1 MCCEPIARRLREV
14 PPMSPLAEE
23 RIAITGMGVVS
34 PVGCAL
40 DDFWSGVLAGES
52 AAAPIDEFDLSRHR
66 VRFGCRVRG
75 FRGCERLSPKDAR
88 RLDPFATYG
97 VAAACAAYEDAGS
110 PRPHPTRAAVVT
122 GNAVGGRLTS
132 DNETRN
138 YVEHGPS
145 RVHPLMPLM
154 TMPNA
159 VAALV
164 AIQLR
169 WRGPAL
175 SIATVCASGADA
187 VGSAVQLLRT
197 DRVDVAVA
205 GGCESTLTPV
215 TLAAFANLNALSTR
229 NDDPARASRPFDAD
243 RDGFVM
249 GEGAGFVVLERLADA
264 RARGARVYGA
274 LAGYAATS
282 DAHHLAAPPDDGAGA
297 AECMAAAIAD
307 AGLVPADIVHVN
319 AHGTSTRQNDRAEA
333 SALRTV
339 FAGRVPPVAATKGV
353 IGHLIGAAGAV
364 ELIATV
370 LAMRCR
376 SVPPTAN
383 HEHTDPDL
391 DLDVVHGS
399 PRPIPAGPALSS
411 SFGFGGHNAS
421 LVVTPL

>member
-1 MCCEPIARRLREV
+1 
-14 PPMSPLAEE
+14 MSPPAEE
-23 RIAITGMGVVS
+23 PIAITGMGVVS
-34 PVGCAL
+34 PVGCSL
-40 DDFWSGVLAGES
+40 DEFWSGVRTGES
-52 AAAPIDEFDLSRHR
+52 AAAPIDQFDLSRHR

-75 FRGCERLSPKDAR
+75 FTGCDFLSSKEAR

-97 VAAACAAYEDAGS
+97 VAAAWSAYEDAGS
-110 PRPHPTRAAVVT
+110 PRPDPTRAAVVT

-138 YVEHGPS
+138 YVELGPP

-175 SIATVCASGADA
+175 SIATVCASGGDA
-187 VGSAVQLLRT
+187 VGSAVQLLRSE
-197 DRVDVAVA
+197 RADVVLA

-229 NDDPARASRPFDAD
+229 NDDPARASRPFDVD

-249 GEGAGFVVLERLADA
+249 GEGAGFLVLERLEDA
-264 RARGARVYGA
+264 RSRGARVYA
-274 LAGYAATS
+274 AVAGYAATA
-282 DAHHLAAPPDDGAGA
+282 DAYHLAMPPEDGAGA
-297 AECMAAAIAD
+297 AECMKAAIAD
-307 AGLVPADIVHVN
+307 AGLAPDEIVHVN
-319 AHGTSTRQNDRAEA
+319 AHGTSTPYNDRAEA
-333 SALRTV
+333 SALRAV
-339 FAGRVPPVAATKGV
+339 FGGAVPPVTATKGV

-370 LAMRCR
+370 LAMRSG

-383 HEHTDPDL
+383 HERTDPDM
-391 DLDVVHGS
+391 DIDVVHGS
-399 PRPIPAGPALSS
+399 PRDIPAGPALSN
-411 SFGFGGHNAS
+411 SFGFGGHNAC
-421 LVVTPL
+421 LVVTPV